1 MVSEFILTLI
11 KKVKERSDV
20 MATSSI
26 FHNVNINTREEAN
39 QFIYALEKAKQWANE
54 HKESKAPKYKTLSGE
69 EIRKFFHE
77 RLK

>member
-1 MVSEFILTLI
+1 
-11 KKVKERSDV
+11 

-26 FHNVNINTREEAN
+26 FHNVNINTRKEAN
-39 QFIYALEKAKQWANE
+39 QFIDALEKAEQWANE
-54 HKESKAPKYKTLSGE
+54 HKESEAPAYKTLSGE

>member
-1 MVSEFILTLI
+1 
-11 KKVKERSDV
+11 

-26 FHNVNINTREEAN
+26 FHNVNINTRKEAN
-39 QFIYALEKAKQWANE
+39 QFIDALEKAEQWAYE
-54 HKESKAPKYKTLSGE
+54 HKESEALNEHKTLSGE

>member
-1 MVSEFILTLI
+1 
-11 KKVKERSDV
+11 

-26 FHNVNINTREEAN
+26 FHNVNINTQKETN
-39 QFIYALEKAKQWANE
+39 QFINALEKAEQWANE
-54 HKESKAPKYKTLSGE
+54 HKESKAPAYKTLSGE